1 MDSRGKERHM
11 FPGSNTSEGFFSY
24 YDYILPQREAE
35 HIFCVK
41 GGPGVGKS
49 TFMTR
54 TANALSES
62 GVDTEYLHCS
72 SDPESLD
79 GVLFP
84 KLKIAIIDGTAPHVI
99 DPKNP
104 GAVDEIV
111 NLGECWRLDGIK
123 QHKKQIIDINEE
135 VGRLF
140 RRAYRYLKAAK
151 NVLDDIADL
160 CRTPETAMGERAQ
173 AEMIIE
179 KELPQERS
187 VQQETRRM
195 FGSAITPSGV
205 VHHIETLID
214 DTYKKYLVTNN
225 WGAGVNELLERI
237 ADAACASGLYTEGC
251 YCPMDPAGKLE
262 HLIIP
267 GAKLAFL
274 SENEYITLN
283 IKPDAIIDLTQYTNG
298 CDREDKRVSEKE
310 FDTLLT
316 EAIFTLRRAKET
328 HDEMEKYYVPNMD
341 FDKVERVRQGI
352 MERIMKF
359 VK

>member
-1 MDSRGKERHM
+1 MHRGKERRM

-24 YDYILPQREAE
+24 YQYILPQREAE

-54 TANALSES
+54 IAEDLQDL
-62 GVDTEYLHCS
+62 GQDVEYLHCS

-84 KLKIAIIDGTAPHVI
+84 KLSIAIIDGTAPHVI

-111 NLGECWRLDGIK
+111 NLGECWMLEGIK
-123 QHKKQIIDINEE
+123 KHKKQIIDINEE
-135 VGRLF
+135 TKRLF
-140 RRAYRYLKAAK
+140 MRAYRYLAAAK
-151 NVLDDIADL
+151 CVSDDISDVYSWS
-160 CRTPETAMGERAQ
+160 ETIAGAK
-173 AEMIIE
+173 AHAAMIIK
-179 KELPQERS
+179 KELPDAKGATQ
-187 VQQETRRM
+187 TMRRM

-205 VHHIETLID
+205 VHHIDTLICEEYK
-214 DTYKKYLVTNN
+214 TYLITSN
-225 WGAGVNELLERI
+225 WGAGVSALLESI
-237 ADAACASGLYTEGC
+237 AEGAAVRGLSAEGC
-251 YCPMDPAGKLE
+251 YCPMDPACKIE

-267 GAKLAFL
+267 EAKLALL
-274 SENEYITLN
+274 SENDYITLGV
-283 IKPDAIIDLTQYTNG
+283 KPDAIIDITQYG
-298 CDREDKRVSEKE
+298 DSCDLEDLRVSRKE
-310 FDTLLT
+310 FDALLL

-328 HDEMEKYYVPNMD
+328 HDEMEKYYAPNMD
-341 FDKVERVRQGI
+341 FDKVERVRQGVL
-352 MERIMKF
+352 ERILEF